1 MRTGSVW
8 RESDQRWPRPPSIW
22 DQRKG
27 NVAEPSDEE
36 RKKKSQFTGA
46 LQRHRVSRVLP
57 AEDFPARGAWT
68 LGREVWD
75 KQVHSVGPGSPG
87 VLVLQLPDR
96 EDSAQGQTLA
106 GWVRVFKALPTAL
119 GTQRMRLEVRRGKE

>member
-36 RKKKSQFTGA
+36 RKKKSQFTGEREMGGTRPRSPSEAVSEPRLSATQDPNLA
-46 LQRHRVSRVLP
+46 LQPDLSP
-57 AEDFPARGAWT
+57 QRGW
-68 LGREVWD
+68 EV
-75 KQVHSVGPGSPG
+75 
-87 VLVLQLPDR
+87 
-96 EDSAQGQTLA
+96 
-106 GWVRVFKALPTAL
+106 AL
-119 GTQRMRLEVRRGKE
+119 